1 MQLGYFILSKIKQIR
16 DKKISRSYSQQFNN
30 TELKELAKKY
40 RFSQDEIKILEK
52 NYNRIS
58 DGQLKVTKDMFRD
71 NMGILGLETVCY
83 LSDRIFDIIDKN
95 KNNYIEFLEFL

>member
-1 MQLGYFILSKIKQIR
+1 
-16 DKKISRSYSQQFNN
+16 
-30 TELKELAKKY
+30 
-40 RFSQDEIKILEK
+40 
-52 NYNRIS
+52 
-58 DGQLKVTKDMFRD
+58 MFRD